1 MVEPTHLIQIL
12 VNLDHLPKD
21 RGHLSKFY
29 PSKPRSNS
37 PTIWNQ
43 STIKNMVDFPLIT
56 CHVNVGSWRAH
67 HHPPPSLET
76 SSPPVQQLRL
86 VGPHGA
92 VDSPTTE
99 RSQGISPRRHRLQP
113 TVGDS
118 TVEPTRLGSKMSA
131 NWIIFPS
138 LGAKNTKS
146 FETTTYRDWLW
157 KLLFWSKNGTSR
169 NQHTQKKR
177 HRTHQCIFKQPR
189 HRSQDGALFVFYFK
203 GGRQVLK

>member
-37 PTIWNQ
+37 PTIWDQ

-67 HHPPPSLET
+67 HHPSPSLET

-99 RSQGISPRRHRLQP
+99 RSQGISPRPTIACSSQPLVIPRLNQP
-113 TVGDS
+113 VLVQKCPQIGSSSQVWGQKIQKASKPPPIGTGFENSFFGQKMAPPATS
-118 TVEPTRLGSKMSA
+118 T
-131 NWIIFPS
+131 
-138 LGAKNTKS
+138 
-146 FETTTYRDWLW
+146 
-157 KLLFWSKNGTSR
+157 
-169 NQHTQKKR
+169 HKKKASNSSMY
-177 HRTHQCIFKQPR
+177 I
-189 HRSQDGALFVFYFK
+189 
-203 GGRQVLK
+203 